1 MMMKNIT
8 KVLECGV
15 MSRSGIKMLQWCFLT
30 SSITE
35 CFDYMNFMS
44 LS

>member
-8 KVLECGV
+8 KVLECEV
-15 MSRSGIKMLQWCFLT
+15 RSLSAMNMLQWCFLT

-35 CFDYMNFMS
+35 CFNYMNFMS
-44 LS
+44 FS